1 MSDAAPE
8 FGPAAFQAATGADD
22 EAMRRLAAYEAIL
35 RQTNAH
41 TNLVSPASLTELW
54 RRHILDCAQL
64 VDLIPSGTRSLIDV
78 GSGAGLPGLVMAAL
92 RPALPIILVESI
104 EKKCAFLRAAA
115 AAMSLSAITVRRE
128 RAESIQGLTADVIT
142 ARAVAS
148 IDSLLGTVRGLTR
161 KNTLLLLPK
170 GRSAADELTEARR
183 SWRIDAELIPSRS
196 DPSGSI
202 VAITH
207 FAFKGRRP

>member
-1 MSDAAPE
+1 MPDAAPE
-8 FGPAAFQAATGADD
+8 FGPSAFQAATGADD
-22 EAMRRLAAYEAIL
+22 AAMARLSAYEAIL

-41 TNLVSPASLTELW
+41 TNLVSPGSLAELW
-54 RRHILDCAQL
+54 KRHLLDCAQL
-64 VDLIPSGTRSLIDV
+64 VDLIPDSTRSLIDI
-78 GSGAGLPGLVMAAL
+78 GSGAGLPGLVIAAL
-92 RPALPIILVESI
+92 RPKLPVTLVESI
-104 EKKCAFLRAAA
+104 DKKCAFLKSAA
-115 AAMSLSAITVRRE
+115 AAMGLTNVAIRRE
-128 RAESIQGLTADVIT
+128 RAEAIEGLTADVIT
-142 ARAVAS
+142 ARAVAP
-148 IDSLLGTVRGLTR
+148 IATLLRYVRGLTR

-170 GRSAADELTEARR
+170 GRIAADELTEARR